1 MRVHYGIFYC
11 SPYFVEKL
19 ECLNTV
25 MIDEQLVRALLLITR
40 KLLFISVKYN
50 QEKNLP
56 NMTSESRLT

>member
-1 MRVHYGIFYC
+1 MRVHYGIYC

-25 MIDEQLVRALLLITR
+25 MIDEQLVKALLLIIR
-40 KLLFISVKYN
+40 KLLFISIKYN